1 MAHAIKLETE
11 KSETPSSVQEDGV
24 PAIAVIWRNG
34 KDTPRGSWF
43 PVDALDA
50 AIDGAAEMGMHA
62 VKADT
67 PEVQKLAMKLPKG
80 RVFDSGKLFAPLIQ
94 TKVYE
99 QILKYLPEHGIAAK
113 PRLVMSAAPTGG
125 SGGAGVQSAS
135 DSVPEGT
142 RPTDWTNI
150 KVGSLVLAEEA
161 PADGWFEALVVEVR
175 DRDMFRLRWRDYP
188 DELLI
193 TRHRTRLA
201 LMMQIEKPAAA

>member
-11 KSETPSSVQEDGV
+11 KSETPSSALEDGV

-34 KDTPRGSWF
+34 KDTPRGAWF
-43 PVDALDA
+43 PADNRDA
-50 AIDGAAEMGMHA
+50 AIAGAAEMGMHA
-62 VKADT
+62 IKAET
-67 PEVQKLAMKLPKG
+67 PEIQKLALKLPKG
-80 RVFDSGKLFAPLIQ
+80 RVFESGKLFAPLIQ

-113 PRLVMSAAPTGG
+113 PRLVMSAAPAGG

-142 RPTDWTNI
+142 RPTDWSNI

-175 DRDMFRLRWRDYP
+175 PNNVFNLRWRDYDDP
-188 DELLI
+188 NI
-193 TRHRTRLA
+193 TRHVSRLA
-201 LMMQIEKPAAA
+201 LMMQLDAAANA